1 MSKPRHQWT
10 IKILP
15 NNLRCRL
22 FGLFISSATS
32 KFDYLH
38 TSSNRNTQ
46 ESRCHC
52 ILANPLSGPL
62 VHHSYLCPL
71 AIYRSLVSSAL
82 KGPALNHDTIC
93 PVLLERISSSE
104 TTPICSEDE
113 PILITHLFFAD
124 KTPTNAH
131 KLLIPFTCGQVNHIF
146 YYISEGSR
154 NQLA

>member
-1 MSKPRHQWT
+1 MAS
-10 IKILP
+10 
-15 NNLRCRL
+15 
-22 FGLFISSATS
+22 
-32 KFDYLH
+32 
-38 TSSNRNTQ
+38 
-46 ESRCHC
+46 

-71 AIYRSLVSSAL
+71 AIYRSHLTLMFFNIKVNERDFSGISSAL